1 MSVPNLTA
9 FFKKGKKLQA
19 ELNIEVKSEVGSPL
33 NSEEAE
39 EYESESSEEMILI
52 ITTLPAITAIQR
64 DVTIEY
70 IGESISKVVYE
81 SPRKINLP
89 IITAF
94 QKVVTLNDE

>member
-1 MSVPNLTA
+1 VSVPNLTA

-19 ELNIEVKSEVGSPL
+19 ELNIEVKSEAESPL

-39 EYESESSEEMILI
+39 EYESESSEEMVLT

-70 IGESISKVVYE
+70 NGESISKVVYE

-89 IITAF
+89 TITAF
-94 QKVVTLNDE
+94 QKVVTHNGE